1 MNEYWTGPFI
11 LYNPFKP
18 SKMVMFKDNDNLTQR
33 KYYQDSALRKVQ
45 IVSLCLEI
53 HFGPIIESICYLS
66 SILKGR

>member
-1 MNEYWTGPFI
+1 MNEYCTGSFI
-11 LYNPFKP
+11 LYNPFNP
-18 SKMVMFKDNDNLTQR
+18 SKVVMSKDNDNLSQR

>member
-1 MNEYWTGPFI
+1 M
-11 LYNPFKP
+11 
-18 SKMVMFKDNDNLTQR
+18 SKDNENLSQR